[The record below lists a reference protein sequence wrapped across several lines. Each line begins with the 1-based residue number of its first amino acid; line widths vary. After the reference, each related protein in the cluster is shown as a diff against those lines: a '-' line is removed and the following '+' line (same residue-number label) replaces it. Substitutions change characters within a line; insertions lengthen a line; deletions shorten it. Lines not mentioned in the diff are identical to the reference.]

1 MDQQHLAVR
10 GPRAAELLGVSESW
24 LEKARVTGTGP
35 AFIKISEGVVG
46 YLISDLQEFLA
57 RRRRISTS
65 DVSGAHARVSDPP
78 QPRRR
83 RDLDRGRRAATQP

>member
-35 AFIKISEGVVG
+35 AFIKLSGGIVG
-46 YLISDLQEFLA
+46 YLISDLEEFLA

-83 RDLDRGRRAATQP
+83 RAGSATRGAIT